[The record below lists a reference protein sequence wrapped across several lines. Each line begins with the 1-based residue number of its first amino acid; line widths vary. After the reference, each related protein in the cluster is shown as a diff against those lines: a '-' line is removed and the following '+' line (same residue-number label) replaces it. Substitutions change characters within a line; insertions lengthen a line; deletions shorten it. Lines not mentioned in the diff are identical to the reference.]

1 VCVFLH
7 WNTEI
12 IRLLSLI
19 ASPLMSFIVHTKTGS
34 RLGGNFEIRAIES
47 GTKSEATFFRQAL
60 QAFIESLFL
69 RTNRL

>member
-1 VCVFLH
+1 
-7 WNTEI
+7 
-12 IRLLSLI
+12 
-19 ASPLMSFIVHTKTGS
+19 MSFIVHTKTGS